1 MLYKKFLILFFVIGF
16 VTLMIPAADAGLLKK
31 STIDMYLENDL
42 IVFGKITSARD
53 YGDKA
58 SQTEYQIEIIQF
70 VKGDKSQNKITAL
83 GLGSFNATRHLDNET
98 IFLEGQQVFLFLNI
112 PAGTFIISPYSRSIE
127 SFEPDSF
134 ILPPLK
140 LFNAGI
146 TIDEI
151 NCKSSLV
158 LVIKN
163 NDTPACVKP
172 DSVNPLLNRGWISL
186 LNSGVNM

>member
-1 MLYKKFLILFFVIGF
+1 MLYKKFLIFFFAIGF

-31 STIDMYLENDL
+31 STMDMYLENDL

-53 YGDKA
+53 YGDEA
-58 SQTEYQIEIIQF
+58 SQTEYQIEIIQY
-70 VKGDKSQNKITAL
+70 VKGDKSQNKITAI
-83 GLGSFNATRHLDNET
+83 GLGSLNATRHLDNEA

-112 PAGTFIISPYSRSIE
+112 PAGTFFISPYSRSVE

-158 LVIKN
+158 LVLKI
-163 NDTPACVKP
+163 NDTPACIKP
-172 DSVNPLLNRGWISL
+172 ESVDSLIKRGWASL
-186 LNSGVNM
+186 LISNENV